1 MTKLFVIVRNLLREH
16 SMVIVPGLG
25 GFVANNIGARLDKVT
40 GRFYPPSVEVVFNAK
55 LVHNDGLL
63 ASAVAK
69 ELSLTSD
76 EANKQIDEEV
86 KKILAALGS
95 TKKFV
100 LEGLG
105 LLERDGKNLIFHA
118 DYNSVSSVDAFGL
131 SDFFF
136 PELDED
142 EIKKRNLLVSNNTKG
157 NSNFSI
163 TAIAVA
169 FAFLLFA
176 QPLHKEPSSSYQ
188 ASLALDN
195 PCEWIKNDLQVGE
208 KESRYSV
215 ILSRFDS
222 ECDAKA
228 YLEEHTEEAAHIDS
242 LEISK
247 VGEDYVVSFPSTEN
261 WNATVQI
268 LMEVNR
274 SMPSV
279 PYPFIFCKEENVV
292 KN

>member
-86 KKILAALGS
+86 KKIIASLGS

-105 LLERDGKNLIFHA
+105 LLERDGRNLIFHA

-131 SDFFF
+131 NDFFF

-142 EIKKRNLLVSNNTKG
+142 EIKKRNLLVSNNVGG
-157 NSNFSI
+157 NSGFSI
-163 TAIAVA
+163 GAIAVA
-169 FAFLLFA
+169 FAFLLFS
-176 QPLHKEPSSSYQ
+176 QPLHKDNSSSYQ
-188 ASLALDN
+188 ASLAFEN
-195 PCEWIKNDLQVGE
+195 PCEWIKKDLQVGE
-208 KESRYSV
+208 KESKYSV
-215 ILSRFDS
+215 ILARFAS
-222 ECDAKA
+222 E
-228 YLEEHTEEAAHIDS
+228 EEALSYKKEHAAEAAHIDT
-242 LEISK
+242 LEVST
-247 VGEDYVVSFPSTEN
+247 VGDDYVVSLPQTES
-261 WNATVQI
+261 WNATVQV
-268 LMEVNR
+268 LMEVTR
-274 SMPSV
+274 SMPNV
-279 PYPFIFCKEENVV
+279 PYPFIFCREENVE